1 MTRGSYDGMKSL
13 RPDCIHLMTTISIIA
28 EDPFANPFFFIL
40 LLLFLIDGVFLS
52 CGDFV
57 SLNDVEMMNMHW
69 ALSKLFISCLIDA

>member
-28 EDPFANPFFFIL
+28 EDPFVNLFFFL
-40 LLLFLIDGVFLS
+40 LLLFLIDGVFLL